1 MDPPNDDD
9 VASASALA
17 VTAIAMEDENDD
29 DDDDDKDAE
38 LLNAGSSLVAL
49 VFANDNIAE
58 KDAPALWCGSGE

>member
-1 MDPPNDDD
+1 MDIPNDDD

-17 VTAIAMEDENDD
+17 VAAIAVEDENNDD
-29 DDDDDKDAE
+29 DDEDAE
-38 LLNAGSSLVAL
+38 LLNYAGSSLVAL